1 MGDKEFQK
9 LFESFLKEQYT
20 QYKLK
25 KGWWHVRKKE
35 DNKMKMQELIGL
47 NTRWYRYQK
56 GLTQEEFAKL
66 TNFKM
71 AYISVIESGNANLTC
86 RNIDV
91 IADALKV
98 DLKLLINEATANKA
112 LDLPMR
118 VHMYGRKK

>member
-1 MGDKEFQK
+1 MDA
-9 LFESFLKEQYT
+9 
-20 QYKLK
+20 
-25 KGWWHVRKKE
+25 
-35 DNKMKMQELIGL
+35 MKRVGL

-56 GLTQEEFAKL
+56 GLTQEKFSEI

-91 IADALKV
+91 IAKSLGIDV
-98 DLKLLINEATANKA
+98 ELLFSEKTANKA

-118 VHMYGRKK
+118 VYMYKK

>member
-1 MGDKEFQK
+1 MLGGVNMDA
-9 LFESFLKEQYT
+9 
-20 QYKLK
+20 
-25 KGWWHVRKKE
+25 
-35 DNKMKMQELIGL
+35 MKRVGL

-56 GLTQEEFAKL
+56 GLTQEKFSEI

-91 IADALKV
+91 IAKSLGIDV
-98 DLKLLINEATANKA
+98 ELLFSEKTANKA

-118 VHMYGRKK
+118 VYMYKK